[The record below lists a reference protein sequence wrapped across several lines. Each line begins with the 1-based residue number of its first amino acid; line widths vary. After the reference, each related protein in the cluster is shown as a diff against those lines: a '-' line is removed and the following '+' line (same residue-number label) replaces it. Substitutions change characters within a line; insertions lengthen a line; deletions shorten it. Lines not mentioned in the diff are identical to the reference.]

1 MSNTDV
7 SRLLGEIWRS
17 ASHKERAPYVE
28 QEEQERA
35 IYKATIARWEWNHFF
50 RCAMDTIAWNIW
62 LYYFF
67 ITSFLMKYLKNEFP
81 IFKMEGRSS

>member
-1 MSNTDV
+1 MGLQCISYSWRFYHSKVNLLSCLFCLLTAFLKFSQTRRAKEKKANPDMSNTDV

-35 IYKATIARWEWNHFF
+35 IYKATIAR
-50 RCAMDTIAWNIW
+50 
-62 LYYFF
+62 
-67 ITSFLMKYLKNEFP
+67 
-81 IFKMEGRSS
+81 